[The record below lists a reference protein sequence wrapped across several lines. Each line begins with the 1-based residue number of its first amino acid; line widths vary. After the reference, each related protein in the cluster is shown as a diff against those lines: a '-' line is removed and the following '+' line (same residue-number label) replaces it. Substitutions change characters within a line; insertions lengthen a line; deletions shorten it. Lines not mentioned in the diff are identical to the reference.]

1 MVRVLAYSTDC
12 TRWIDVQRPH
22 ASGPSVIA
30 ISGVVSPRTPGESR
44 ETRAAFSRQ
53 RVGHASMQTAANDI
67 TGLLKRSEAGD
78 GAAASALLQH
88 IYADLRRIA
97 RARLRNE
104 QSDTLGTTALVHE
117 AWLSMAHDRRGCFD
131 SRQHYFAYA
140 AKAMRHVLVD
150 RARRRAAGK
159 RQPDVDGL
167 LQWQAESL
175 DLLAIDQ
182 ALNRLFALSPR
193 LGQVVELRLFAGL
206 SAVDIAPLLD
216 LTERTVQRDWLKARA
231 LLAQWLGAEP

>member
-1 MVRVLAYSTDC
+1 M
-12 TRWIDVQRPH
+12 H
-22 ASGPSVIA
+22 
-30 ISGVVSPRTPGESR
+30 
-44 ETRAAFSRQ
+44 
-53 RVGHASMQTAANDI
+53 TATNDI

-78 GAAASALLQH
+78 DAAASELLEH
-88 IYADLRRIA
+88 IYADLRLIA
-97 RARLRNE
+97 RARLRHE

-117 AWLSMAHDRRGCFD
+117 AWLSMARNQQGCFN

-159 RQPDVDGL
+159 RQADVDDL

-182 ALNRLFALSPR
+182 ALNRLSALSAR
-193 LGQVVELRLFAGL
+193 LARVVELRLFAGL
-206 SAVDIAPLLD
+206 STIEIAELLG

-231 LLAQWLGAEP
+231 LLAQWLGSVP